1 MCSGSVNHQKITS
14 ENSLKLQQQINGN
27 LERKNL
33 LSRGPNMTPGGLSYT
48 EIHTYDI
55 FLWGGGGRNLS
66 GMPKVITYVLHP
78 VLDIDINVRH
88 VESNWEGKTT

>member
-1 MCSGSVNHQKITS
+1 MFSSTCSKHTPRAPIPDGRMERFMHPCHQKITS

-48 EIHTYDI
+48 EIQTYDI
-55 FLWGGGGRNLS
+55 F
-66 GMPKVITYVLHP
+66 
-78 VLDIDINVRH
+78 
-88 VESNWEGKTT
+88 